1 MIYLAIS
8 IFLFN
13 ILVILFKLF
22 EKYNINNLQ
31 ALLVN
36 YIVST
41 LLAFYFIEDTINIKN
56 IIESEWIYHSIF
68 IGILFISIFN
78 IYAFCVQK
86 VGITVTSVI
95 NKMSFIIPVIVS
107 IILYKDESF
116 SLSILIGIV
125 LALIGIYFSSTNKSS
140 FKFNNKY
147 IWLIAIIFFG
157 QGLVDI
163 ILNDSKFH
171 INENETM
178 LFFLML
184 FISASITG
192 LIILSFQY
200 KFRKVSIK
208 LKNLIWGIIFGIPNF
223 YSILYFLKA
232 LQSSEFINKS
242 SLILPLNSVGVVVS
256 TTLVGVIIYKEILTR
271 RNVVG
276 ILISILSILVIYY
289 NVI

>member
-107 IILYKDESF
+107 IILYKKESF

-125 LALIGIYFSSTNKSS
+125 LALIGIYFSSTNNSS

-163 ILNDSKFH
+163 ILNDSKFY
-171 INENETM
+171 IKKDETM

>member
-78 IYAFCVQK
+78 IYALCVQK

-95 NKMSFIIPVIVS
+95 NKMSFIIPVIAS
-107 IILYKDESF
+107 IILYKGESF

-125 LALIGIYFSSTNKSS
+125 LVLIGIYFSSTNNSS

-163 ILNDSKFH
+163 ILNDSKFY
-171 INENETM
+171 IKKDETM

-232 LQSSEFINKS
+232 LQSSEFINKT

>member
-78 IYAFCVQK
+78 IYALCVQK

-95 NKMSFIIPVIVS
+95 NKMSFIIPVIAS
-107 IILYKDESF
+107 IILYKGESF

-125 LALIGIYFSSTNKSS
+125 LVLIGIYFSSTNNSS

-163 ILNDSKFH
+163 ILNDSKFY
-171 INENETM
+171 IKKDETM

-232 LQSSEFINKS
+232 LQSSEFINKT

-276 ILISILSILVIYY
+276 ILISMLSLLVIYY

>member
-1 MIYLAIS
+1 
-8 IFLFN
+8 
-13 ILVILFKLF
+13 
-22 EKYNINNLQ
+22 
-31 ALLVN
+31 
-36 YIVST
+36 
-41 LLAFYFIEDTINIKN
+41 
-56 IIESEWIYHSIF
+56 
-68 IGILFISIFN
+68 
-78 IYAFCVQK
+78 
-86 VGITVTSVI
+86 
-95 NKMSFIIPVIVS
+95 MSFIIPVIVS
-107 IILYKDESF
+107 IILYKKESF

-125 LALIGIYFSSTNKSS
+125 LALIGIYFSSTNNSS

>member
-1 MIYLAIS
+1 MIYLVIS

-13 ILVILFKLF
+13 ILVVFFKLF

-31 ALLVN
+31 ALITN
-36 YIVST
+36 YMVSA

-95 NKMSFIIPVIVS
+95 NKMSFIVPVIAS

-125 LALIGIYFSSTNKSS
+125 LALIGIYFSSTNNSS

-147 IWLIAIIFFG
+147 IWLIAMIFFG

-171 INENETM
+171 INEHETM

-200 KFRKVSIK
+200 KFRKVSVK
-208 LKNLIWGIIFGIPNF
+208 SKNLIWGMIFGIPNF

-242 SLILPLNSVGVVVS
+242 SLILSLNSVGVVIS
-256 TTLVGVIIYKEILTR
+256 TTLVGVIIYKETLTR
-271 RNVVG
+271 RNIVG
-276 ILISILSILVIYY
+276 ILIAILSILVIYY

>member
-78 IYAFCVQK
+78 IYALCVQK

-95 NKMSFIIPVIVS
+95 NKMSFIIPVIAS
-107 IILYKDESF
+107 IILYKGESF

-125 LALIGIYFSSTNKSS
+125 LVLIGIYFSSTNNSS

-163 ILNDSKFH
+163 ILNDSKFY
-171 INENETM
+171 IKKDETM

-232 LQSSEFINKS
+232 LQSSEFINKT

-276 ILISILSILVIYY
+276 ILISMLSILVIYY

>member
-95 NKMSFIIPVIVS
+95 NKMSFIIPVIAS

-125 LALIGIYFSSTNKSS
+125 LALIGIYFSSTNNSS

>member
-78 IYAFCVQK
+78 IYALCVQK

-95 NKMSFIIPVIVS
+95 NKMSFIIPVIAS

-125 LALIGIYFSSTNKSS
+125 LVLIGIYFSSTNNSS

-163 ILNDSKFH
+163 ILNDSKFY
-171 INENETM
+171 IKKDETM

-232 LQSSEFINKS
+232 LQSSEFINKT